1 MLLSI
6 VWSPTFFK
14 ISSFVLS
21 RRKKFIQVWSN
32 LNVDTI
38 FIFWVND
45 PFKLCDGFVIIILY
59 LMNLPTFIADCIV
72 MSKSCNVF
80 TFSLTIDDV

>member
-1 MLLSI
+1 MASVNCLITNILQNI
-6 VWSPTFFK
+6 GFCVQQ
-14 ISSFVLS
+14 
-21 RRKKFIQVWSN
+21 KKEIHTGLEQLKCWHN
-32 LNVDTI
+32 